1 MSAINY
7 YWQISK
13 YKNDELP
20 LSGKGSSPTWSSVSD
35 IGNTYNGNTFLK
47 SDYLTVEELFIKAIQ
62 AFMNCTNSN
71 KLIVNQLEKTLKLD
85 LIEAS
90 LLKARFSLE
99 ESKEMLEFFKE
110 VEKGMTI
117 GLSEVKLI
125 TQLALRE
132 YVWTQLQSDSLFVR
146 FDYDYFVDI
155 GSTIQCEEA
164 VKQVREMNLSINL
177 WDDPYPFKIEL

>member
-1 MSAINY
+1 M
-7 YWQISK
+7 
-13 YKNDELP
+13 
-20 LSGKGSSPTWSSVSD
+20 
-35 IGNTYNGNTFLK
+35 K
-47 SDYLTVEELFIKAIQ
+47 SDYLIVEELFIKAIQ

-71 KLIVNQLEKTLKLD
+71 KIIVNQLEKPLKLEG
-85 LIEAS
+85 IEAS
-90 LLKARFSLE
+90 LLKAGFSLE

-132 YVWTQLQSDSLFVR
+132 YVWTQLQSESLFVR

-155 GSTIQCEEA
+155 GSTIRWEDA

-177 WDDPYPFKIEL
+177 WDEPYPFKVEL

>member
-1 MSAINY
+1 MSVINY

-20 LSGKGSSPTWSSVSD
+20 LSGVGSSPTWSSVSD
-35 IGNTYNGNTFLK
+35 IGNTYNGKKFLK
-47 SDYLTVEELFIKAIQ
+47 SDYLIVEELFIKAIQ

-71 KLIVNQLEKTLKLD
+71 KLIVNQLEKPLKLEG
-85 LIEAS
+85 IEAS
-90 LLKARFSLE
+90 LLKAGFSLE

-132 YVWTQLQSDSLFVR
+132 YVWTQLQSESLFVR

-155 GSTIQCEEA
+155 GSTIRCEDA

-177 WDDPYPFKIEL
+177 WDEPYPFKIEL